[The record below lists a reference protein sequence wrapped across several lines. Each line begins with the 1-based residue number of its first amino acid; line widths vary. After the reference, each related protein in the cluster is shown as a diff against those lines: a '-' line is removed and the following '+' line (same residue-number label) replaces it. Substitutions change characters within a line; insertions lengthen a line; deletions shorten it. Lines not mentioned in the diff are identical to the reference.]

1 MRYAISVGASVAA
14 LLSLCVPISA
24 AEEAN
29 PAAAAPEK
37 PPELTQEEKAEKEAR
52 MACKAKICDII
63 ATSFMVGAYGSVGA
77 RGMKKGDGRHTAR
90 SIAQPRSGIW
100 QPAHVP
106 VAPPFRGKLHRAA
119 H

>member
-29 PAAAAPEK
+29 PPA
-37 PPELTQEEKAEKEAR
+37 ELTQEEKAEKEAR

-63 ATSFMVGAYGSVGA
+63 ATRDPVGEDVSCDIVKTW
-77 RGMKKGDGRHTAR
+77 REEDK
-90 SIAQPRSGIW
+90 PN
-100 QPAHVP
+100 
-106 VAPPFRGKLHRAA
+106 
-119 H
+119 

>member
-37 PPELTQEEKAEKEAR
+37 PAELTQEEKAEKEAR

-63 ATSFMVGAYGSVGA
+63 PTRDPVGEDVSCDIVKDLA
-77 RGMKKGDGRHTAR
+77 RGGQAQLAACLKALNQASWSGLMVSLGRGA
-90 SIAQPRSGIW
+90 
-100 QPAHVP
+100 
-106 VAPPFRGKLHRAA
+106 
-119 H
+119 